1 MKRMIAIITL
11 YAAATLAAT
20 VPNPNS
26 WFKARDANND
36 GQISKEEFIRHQT
49 EISERQSKNW
59 SVASMKTRFSSL
71 DRNGDGVL
79 LLSELTQPKQTTR
92 SSSKKT
98 ATKPTA
104 FCVSGYHE
112 FLGNNGKSIRGQV
125 LAFDKIRKKV
135 TIQKDNGRTHKVDVS
150 LFSKKD
156 QIYVREWQIAK
167 GFNSECR
174 FKISAKRKQFDVN
187 KKRHVA
193 DYYGNEKSQT
203 TIEQVGYEITLES
216 RIDTPLKDVAVEYC
230 IYYEQERSDRGK
242 QVTDEGVTRGV
253 LHIDELA
260 PKVKTPLKTDQVTLC
275 KHELNADW
283 YYYSGAKNKQ
293 QGKMVGIWLRVHLPL
308 SNGQRVTRQYSRPDS
323 LKENRK
329 WSDHTVPVGMNRR

>member
-1 MKRMIAIITL
+1 MKRMIVIITL

-36 GQISKEEFIRHQT
+36 GQISQKEFIRHQT
-49 EISERQSKNW
+49 EISKRQSKNW
-59 SVASMKTRFSSL
+59 PVASMKTRFSSL

-104 FCVSGYHE
+104 FCVSGYRD
-112 FLGNNGKSIRGQV
+112 FLGNNGKSIRAKV

-135 TIQKDNGRTHKVDVS
+135 TIQKDSGRTHKVDVG
-150 LFSKKD
+150 LFSEED
-156 QIYVREWQIAK
+156 QTYVREWQIAK
-167 GFNSECR
+167 GFNSESR
-174 FKISAKRKQFDVN
+174 FKISAKRKQFELDR
-187 KKRHVA
+187 KQHVHKYSGVENA
-193 DYYGNEKSQT
+193 QT
-203 TIEQVGYEITLES
+203 TIKQTGYEIRLES
-216 RIDTPLKDVAVEYC
+216 RIDTPLKNVAIEYC
-230 IYYEQERSDRGK
+230 IYYEQERADCGK
-242 QVTDEGVTRGV
+242 QVTDEGVMRGV

-260 PKVKTPLKTDQVTLC
+260 PKAKTTLKTDPVKLR
-275 KHELNADW
+275 KHELNSDW
-283 YYYSGAKNKQ
+283 YYYSGAGNKQ
-293 QGKMVGIWLRVHLPL
+293 QGKVVGIWLRVHLPL

-323 LKENRK
+323 LKKNRQ
-329 WSDHTVPVGMNRR
+329 WSDYSVPVGMNRR